1 MCIYIYI
8 YIYIDKVTIYIYIY
22 IYTNS
27 PCNQR
32 ILSGLCEGGRF
43 GGAYGGAMAARE
55 RWKNPLDFFGK
66 MMKHMETTWKNHGN
80 CQVKRMNMMEHDG
93 T

>member
-1 MCIYIYI
+1 
-8 YIYIDKVTIYIYIY
+8 
-22 IYTNS
+22 
-27 PCNQR
+27 
-32 ILSGLCEGGRF
+32 
-43 GGAYGGAMAARE
+43 MAAQE